1 LNLFSGLMSASF
13 SPLFAALT
21 FVAVVLF
28 CEGLYLLWN
37 TYKGPQTKKIE
48 RRLHALSAGA
58 DSSPQTLV
66 LKNKM
71 LADLSSLERLLLA
84 VPRWPTLDRWLLQS
98 GLDWRVSQL
107 LGLASVVAVL
117 ALAALTAGGQGL
129 ASELRAGLTLSVTC
143 LPLAY
148 VLLKRAARLQAIQT
162 QLPDALDLICRA
174 LRAGHALTASL
185 KMVGEEMN
193 GPLARELRLTHD
205 EVNFGVSLHQA
216 LSNLGHRVPVTDLRY
231 FTIAVLVQRETGG
244 NLTEVLSNLSRL
256 IRARLKLQSKIR
268 VMTAEGRISAWALG
282 SLPFALAALM
292 HWGNPEF
299 ISVLWTDPVG
309 IELTQVTLGLMLLGC
324 LWLWRLTQVRV

>member
-1 LNLFSGLMSASF
+1 MNLLFAQMSAYF
-13 SPLFAALT
+13 SPLSVALT

-37 TYKGPQTKKIE
+37 SYQGPQAKKMAY
-48 RRLHALSAGA
+48 RLQALSAGA
-58 DSSPQTLV
+58 DRSPQALV
-66 LKNKM
+66 LKNRM
-71 LADLSSLERLLLA
+71 LAELSGLERLLLS
-84 VPRWPTLDRWLLQS
+84 VPRWPALDRLLLQS

-107 LGLASVVAVL
+107 LGFSSVVAALTLAALNAGGQVL
-117 ALAALTAGGQGL
+117 ALELTAALTLGMACLPWVYVQFKR
-129 ASELRAGLTLSVTC
+129 ASRLRA
-143 LPLAY
+143 
-148 VLLKRAARLQAIQT
+148 IHT
-162 QLPDALDLICRA
+162 QLPDALDLIGRA
-174 LRAGHALTASL
+174 LRSGHALTASL
-185 KMVGEEMN
+185 KMAGDELS

-244 NLTEVLSNLSRL
+244 NLMEVLSNLSRL
-256 IRARLKLQSKIR
+256 MRERLKLQSKVR

-282 SLPFALAALM
+282 SLPFVLAALM

-309 IELTQVTLGLMLLGC
+309 LELTQVTLGLMLLGC

>member
-1 LNLFSGLMSASF
+1 MNLLSAQMSAYF
-13 SPLFAALT
+13 SPLSVALT

-37 TYKGPQTKKIE
+37 SYQGPQAKKMAH
-48 RRLHALSAGA
+48 RLQALSAGA
-58 DSSPQTLV
+58 DSSPQALV
-66 LKNKM
+66 LKNRM
-71 LADLSSLERLLLA
+71 LAELSGLERLLLS
-84 VPRWPTLDRWLLQS
+84 VPRWPALDRLLLQS
-98 GLDWRVSQL
+98 GLDWSVSQL
-107 LGLASVVAVL
+107 LGFSSVVGVL
-117 ALAALTAGGQGL
+117 ALAALTAGGRVL
-129 ASELRAGLTLSVTC
+129 ASELTAALTLGMAC
-143 LPLAY
+143 LPWVY
-148 VLLKRAARLQAIQT
+148 VQLKRASRLRAIRT
-162 QLPDALDLICRA
+162 QLPDALDLIGRA

-185 KMVGEEMN
+185 KMAGDELS

-244 NLTEVLSNLSRL
+244 NLMEVLSNLSRL
-256 IRARLKLQSKIR
+256 MRERLKLQSKVR

-282 SLPFALAALM
+282 SLPFALVALM